1 MDLLIYIL
9 QVDSVACLCDL
20 MNAGQEPS
28 VLHSLN
34 LTNVPQQKAS
44 NICFDFVNKTEQ
56 SVFSKHIRCQ
66 SNAVLTFLP

>member
-9 QVDSVACLCDL
+9 QLDSVAYLCDL

-34 LTNVPQQKAS
+34 LTNVPP
-44 NICFDFVNKTEQ
+44 TEG
-56 SVFSKHIRCQ
+56 
-66 SNAVLTFLP
+66 